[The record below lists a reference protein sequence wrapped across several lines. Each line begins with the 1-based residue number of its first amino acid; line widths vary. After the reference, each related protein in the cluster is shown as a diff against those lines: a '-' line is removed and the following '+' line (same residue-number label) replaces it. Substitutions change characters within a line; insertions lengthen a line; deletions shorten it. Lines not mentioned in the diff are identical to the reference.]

1 MAGFPEGE
9 MGPLRGK
16 AGQYGQGDA
25 VFVVRPVWTQLK
37 RSAICLLV
45 FVMAVA
51 SFALAST
58 TSASAAVTAHKVL
71 PATKAPSNVEALRE
85 SGGTHV
91 AWIAPE
97 ASSMKGHLLGFEVA
111 VCGPYA
117 IGSKSFSTA

>member
-16 AGQYGQGDA
+16 AGQYGHGDA

-51 SFALAST
+51 SFALAS
-58 TSASAAVTAHKVL
+58 
-71 PATKAPSNVEALRE
+71 PP
-85 SGGTHV
+85 G
-91 AWIAPE
+91 
-97 ASSMKGHLLGFEVA
+97 
-111 VCGPYA
+111 
-117 IGSKSFSTA
+117 